1 MVTTPVAPAG
11 HKTVRTPTVLQME
24 VTECGAASLT
34 MILNWLGLDVLLEEV
49 RERCAVSRDGVNA
62 LKMVDAARSF
72 GLETTGYRYDADEI
86 GNLEAPFV
94 VFWNQNHFLD
104 TAPAPPAARWSGRPA
119 GRGDR
124 RPGWP
129 RNTPPTA
136 PRSVIR
142 SVAAAGARNNG
153 MSRRSSARRSARMT
167 ARAAAGSPAC
177 SRASWA
183 TTRRDWRAPPG
194 RGCDRCPSPGTAAPR
209 PAGR

>member
-72 GLETTGYRYDADEI
+72 GLEATGYRYDADEI

-124 RPGWP
+124 RPAGRGTP
-129 RNTPPTA
+129 RRRRRARSSGLSPRPEPGTTGCPGA
-136 PRSVIR
+136 P
-142 SVAAAGARNNG
+142 APGAR
-153 MSRRSSARRSARMT
+153 
-167 ARAAAGSPAC
+167 
-177 SRASWA
+177 
-183 TTRRDWRAPPG
+183 PG
-194 RGCDRCPSPGTAAPR
+194 
-209 PAGR
+209 